1 MLLDGNL
8 NNIYMS
14 FMSITF
20 SLKSSVSAVCILKL
34 MLIPLASMVPLL
46 NLQMNANMGFHP
58 GQFLKGSGYMK
69 WLWNVETQYLIICR
83 CDVSKEMGLWS
94 RRYRWAGWIFSD
106 LGVVSWFVYFSL
118 DLKVCDEDI
127 YGTIVL
133 LQFGLDFPCL
143 MLFAKRLSFS
153 NTTLFRGPSHEKYP
167 SISASENNNET
178 V

>member
-1 MLLDGNL
+1 MLLCMLLDGNL

-69 WLWNVETQYLIICR
+69 WL
-83 CDVSKEMGLWS
+83 
-94 RRYRWAGWIFSD
+94 
-106 LGVVSWFVYFSL
+106 
-118 DLKVCDEDI
+118 
-127 YGTIVL
+127 
-133 LQFGLDFPCL
+133 
-143 MLFAKRLSFS
+143 
-153 NTTLFRGPSHEKYP
+153 
-167 SISASENNNET
+167 
-178 V
+178 

>member
-20 SLKSSVSAVCILKL
+20 SLKSGVSAVCILKL

-69 WLWNVETQYLIICR
+69 WLWNVETQYLIICG
-83 CDVSKEMGLWS
+83 CDVSIETGLWS
-94 RRYRWAGWIFSD
+94 RRYRWAGWLFSD

-118 DLKVCDEDI
+118 DLKVCDEDNC
-127 YGTIVL
+127 GTNVL
-133 LQFGLDFPCL
+133 QQFGLDFSCL
-143 MLFAKRLSFS
+143 MLFAKKIEFLKYNFIW
-153 NTTLFRGPSHEKYP
+153 GPQPWKIP
-167 SISASENNNET
+167 VN
-178 V
+178 